1 MHAGL
6 SAAEKQRVSAQ
17 GRRAGVRVG
26 RQVFLS
32 GRLSVDVDGTPID
45 GPFETHFARA
55 LDRLLATAARLRA
68 APDDIVWLQY
78 LTPET
83 PSFEVSRGAVIAAHR
98 KRFPG
103 PNRPA
108 TSLIGVA
115 GLVVDGAQ
123 LEVTGLAV
131 LPPCTPIV
139 PIPGSCSPA
148 GLVPRSCSQLV
159 QRNATE
165 RPATMRV
172 ATHHNG
178 FLGAHNLEDAG
189 SNPARRIE
197 GPVMA
202 SNPAVAAALVASCF
216 RVMFR
221 AAASGAVRRRTGDD
235 VWR

>member
-1 MHAGL
+1 MARTDGDVHAGL

-108 TSLIGVA
+108 TSLIGRR
-115 GLVVDGAQ
+115 
-123 LEVTGLAV
+123 
-131 LPPCTPIV
+131 
-139 PIPGSCSPA
+139 PGIR
-148 GLVPRSCSQLV
+148 G
-159 QRNATE
+159 E
-165 RPATMRV
+165 RV
-172 ATHHNG
+172 
-178 FLGAHNLEDAG
+178 
-189 SNPARRIE
+189 
-197 GPVMA
+197 
-202 SNPAVAAALVASCF
+202 
-216 RVMFR
+216 
-221 AAASGAVRRRTGDD
+221 GAVRPVASNRLRPLRYPQPHRRDERRVADISRLGSHPGTAEQAAA
-235 VWR
+235 